1 MAESVTRVYSSELAG
16 PPTRLELPR
25 AGEVDANGEAVIRGT
40 IQPHGADEATQYY
53 LPRFRA
59 WDDAGSNALSPFVQL
74 AATDFKVSDGGLHTA
89 GRYISHG
96 LGRSRLAQGGRH
108 AQLRRL
114 DWGCWRRWLHAWLG
128 R

>member
-1 MAESVTRVYSSELAG
+1 VAEPVTRVYSSELAG
-16 PPTRLELPR
+16 LRTRLELR
-25 AGEVDANGEAVIRGT
+25 GAGEVDANGEAVIRGT
-40 IQPHGADEATQYY
+40 IQPHGAAEATQYY

-59 WDDAGSNALSPFVQL
+59 WDNSGSDALSPFVAL
-74 AATDFKVSDGGLHTA
+74 AATDFKVSDGGLHTT

-96 LGRSRLAQGGRH
+96 LGRSHLAQGGRPT
-108 AQLRRL
+108 QLRPL